1 MATSLTQKLQRRLLY
16 KIIGRKM
23 KISLIVAAATNNA
36 IGINNTL
43 PWHLPQDLR
52 YFKATTMGKPII
64 MGRKTF
70 ESIGKPLP
78 GRLNI
83 VMTRQPN
90 WQFDGVCVAKSFA
103 EAKILAESVFLN
115 DQNDNAEIM
124 VIGGAELYNSALPI
138 ADRIYLTRVDVAPQG
153 DAFFPEISEMEWLL
167 TSDYPG
173 EEDAPFSHRFM
184 IFDRIG

>member
-1 MATSLTQKLQRRLLY
+1 
-16 KIIGRKM
+16 M
-23 KISLIVAAATNNA
+23 KVSLIVAAGTNNV
-36 IGINNTL
+36 IGINNSL

-52 YFKATTMGKPII
+52 YFKATTMGKPVI

-83 VMTRQPN
+83 VMTRQAN
-90 WQFDGVCVAKSFA
+90 WRFDGVCVATSFA
-103 EAKILAESVFLN
+103 EAIVLAESVLLN
-115 DQNDNAEIM
+115 AKNDDKEIM
-124 VIGGAELYNSALPI
+124 VIGGAELYNSALSI

-167 TSDYPG
+167 TSDRPG
-173 EEDAPFSHRFM
+173 EEEAPFLHRFM
-184 IFDRIG
+184 IFDRIV